1 MVLHTTVEEQK
12 FFAELFF
19 KKATAFYFGGP
30 MPLYFDDVA
39 PGMSFE
45 TGTYTMEESR
55 MKAFAAEFDPQYFH
69 LDDEA
74 AKDSVFGGLAA
85 SGWHTAA
92 ATMRLLV
99 ESLDLAG
106 GMVGS
111 GCEIAWTK
119 PVRAGDVLRV
129 RSEVVEVV
137 PSKSKPD
144 RGAVVLRSETRNQDG
159 DVVQVFTS
167 RTVLRR
173 RPA

>member
-1 MVLHTTVEEQK
+1 
-12 FFAELFF
+12 
-19 KKATAFYFGGP
+19 
-30 MPLYFDDVA
+30 MPLYLDDIT

-45 TGTYTMEESR
+45 TGAYTMEESR

-74 AKDSVFGGLAA
+74 AKTSMFGGLAA

-92 ATMRLLV
+92 ATMRLIV
-99 ESLDLAG
+99 QSLDMAG
-106 GMVGS
+106 GIVGS
-111 GCEIAWTK
+111 GGEISWLK

-129 RSEVVEVV
+129 RSEVIEVV

-144 RGAVVLRSETRNQDG
+144 RGAVTLRSETRNQHDE
-159 DVVQVFTS
+159 VVQVFTS